1 MRQGQVFPLSIYG
14 RRDVARSEEEEYVAT
29 RALTIQLN
37 GAEWL
42 ELLSRAGAAS
52 CTIPAYVRT
61 LCGLPAWLRR
71 GEEMAGRTSSARRP
85 TSALERRS
93 VTVVLTDQE
102 YERVA
107 GEASQAGQRL
117 AQFVRTRC
125 GFQVRNSSLPG
136 TDEREDE
143 ADDAWERLKGLG
155 LEPQDYFKE

>member
-1 MRQGQVFPLSIYG
+1 M
-14 RRDVARSEEEEYVAT
+14 
-29 RALTIQLN
+29 
-37 GAEWL
+37 
-42 ELLSRAGAAS
+42 
-52 CTIPAYVRT
+52 
-61 LCGLPAWLRR
+61 
-71 GEEMAGRTSSARRP
+71 
-85 TSALERRS
+85 
-93 VTVVLTDQE
+93 
-102 YERVA
+102 A